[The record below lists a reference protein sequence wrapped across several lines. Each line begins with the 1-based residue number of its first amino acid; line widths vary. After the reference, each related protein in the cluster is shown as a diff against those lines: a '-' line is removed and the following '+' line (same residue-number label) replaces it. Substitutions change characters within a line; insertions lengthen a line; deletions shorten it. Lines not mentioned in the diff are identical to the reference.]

1 MADSNKSVNV
11 ITKGSVTVNVNNKT
25 VEKDVTQKKAS
36 TKTSFAN
43 ESATSS
49 KSSQSQKVDTG
60 ADRFSGKDVS
70 DFSKFV
76 KSILSQMSEMLKF
89 VYCTQLVL
97 E

>member
-36 TKTSFAN
+36 TKNSFAN

-49 KSSQSQKVDTG
+49 KSSQP
-60 ADRFSGKDVS
+60 
-70 DFSKFV
+70 
-76 KSILSQMSEMLKF
+76 
-89 VYCTQLVL
+89 
-97 E
+97 

>member
-25 VEKDVTQKKAS
+25 VEKDGTQKKESA
-36 TKTSFAN
+36 KNSFAN

-60 ADRFSGKDVS
+60 SDRFSEKDVS
-70 DFSKFV
+70 DFSKYC
-76 KSILSQMSEMLKF
+76 ILQLAKF
-89 VYCTQLVL
+89 LFYYLNLHFHVIH
-97 E
+97 